1 MAGVEQYLSLAPT
14 ALRAQLALAFKLN
27 GIENSSDMCCI
38 MGQKQDASVTG
49 RDLLGELYTS
59 DFDEP
64 LVAMWEA
71 SRAVGLLQIRKI
83 STALPNSVQRSSSSN
98 VQGKP
103 SISPSQQSSSSSS
116 NVVLKP
122 TIENAASLVLLKT
135 TIACLSKTLPLQI
148 TLKPLPSSCGLSS
161 KSNLAADWEKTLS
174 KCRAFLLDV
183 GSASPRFTKL
193 FGLLGTRMPSATHLA
208 VQDDSFRF
216 GSSSPPTING
226 YLKEVK
232 NLFSW
237 TSALSIEYNDLGEFD
252 IASFLKDQCARG
264 PSVPLG
270 CYRALIWGE
279 KVLDMNFFSSAPT
292 VVSQSNPLRT
302 EAAALAIAA
311 KMATTKML
319 RAMEDFI
326 RKAPTAPLQVY
337 SGVMCALAHG
347 VLRWKDLQRSDRL
360 HLTADALVAV
370 TWRMKKKKVQQPWA
384 ALRVGLTGID
394 WAGEWISC
402 LEENDMPGEDFIV
415 LAVSRD
421 MTRFTPRIGTYGDG
435 VNTLRA
441 LLVLDGMEARD
452 AMQFTLHSWRHL
464 FPTAARQLRLPEHE
478 QVEIGHWATGSS
490 MPRRYDSAA
499 CVTELIAKT
508 AITDAFRSGW
518 MLAEPGC
525 VPCPPPVLSRAP
537 ACVTSCV
544 VNPKKRRKTSVPFV
558 SDSVVEPVK
567 VVHFCS
573 GKVHIW
579 HSGIRTLCSKWKCG
593 SPGEPS
599 SSAIFATAS
608 DSTSSAS
615 TDNCKDCFGE
625 RLKFLRVAICA
636 DDTMEC
642 ESDDFET

>member
-1 MAGVEQYLSLAPT
+1 
-14 ALRAQLALAFKLN
+14 
-27 GIENSSDMCCI
+27 
-38 MGQKQDASVTG
+38 
-49 RDLLGELYTS
+49 
-59 DFDEP
+59 
-64 LVAMWEA
+64 
-71 SRAVGLLQIRKI
+71 
-83 STALPNSVQRSSSSN
+83 
-98 VQGKP
+98 
-103 SISPSQQSSSSSS
+103 
-116 NVVLKP
+116 
-122 TIENAASLVLLKT
+122 
-135 TIACLSKTLPLQI
+135 
-148 TLKPLPSSCGLSS
+148 
-161 KSNLAADWEKTLS
+161 
-174 KCRAFLLDV
+174 
-183 GSASPRFTKL
+183 
-193 FGLLGTRMPSATHLA
+193 LA

-216 GSSSPPTING
+216 GSSSPPTIAG

-237 TSALSIEYNDLGEFD
+237 TSSLSLSYGDLGEFD
-252 IASFLKDQCARG
+252 VASFLKDQCARG

-270 CYRALIWGE
+270 AYRALIWGE

-326 RKAPTAPLQVY
+326 RNAPTAPLQVY

-384 ALRVGLTGID
+384 ALRIGLTGID
-394 WAGEWISC
+394 WAGEWVSC

-441 LLVLDGMEARD
+441 LLVLDGMEAKD

-478 QVEIGHWATGSS
+478 QVELGHWATGSS

-518 MLAEPGC
+518 VLAEPGC

-537 ACVTSCV
+537 VCVKSCV
-544 VNPKKRRKTSVPFV
+544 VNPEKRRKNSVP
-558 SDSVVEPVK
+558 SVPDAVVDQVR
-567 VVHFCS
+567 VVHFS
-573 GKVHIW
+573 SNKVHIW
-579 HSGIRTLCSKWKCG
+579 HMGVRTLCSKWKCG
-593 SPGEPS
+593 SPEEPS
-599 SSAIFATAS
+599 SNAIFAKPQ
-608 DSTSSAS
+608 DSTCFQDSF
-615 TDNCKDCFGE
+615 NCKDCFGE
-625 RLKFLRVAICA
+625 RLKFLRVAITEA
-636 DDTMEC
+636 TGDTD
-642 ESDDFET
+642 SDDFET